1 MIQNACMR
9 GLRKVSNKKNRR
21 SVRSACFEMDAAVP
35 CGTSQRRE
43 LLQFFQRSFVFG
55 DDGHFRFAQVPNAGL
70 GHVQINLPATLGL
83 RICLAEKLSQILQ
96 GCFVLGDNFSL
107 CSELG
112 AFGVHDCFW
121 SSIDELLVRQL
132 AFDRSGE

>member
-43 LLQFFQRSFVFG
+43 LLQFLKCGFVLRDNILLRRKLHAFSI
-55 DDGHFRFAQVPNAGL
+55 DN
-70 GHVQINLPATLGL
+70 GL
-83 RICLAEKLSQILQ
+83 R
-96 GCFVLGDNFSL
+96 
-107 CSELG
+107 CS
-112 AFGVHDCFW
+112 
-121 SSIDELLVRQL
+121 
-132 AFDRSGE
+132 